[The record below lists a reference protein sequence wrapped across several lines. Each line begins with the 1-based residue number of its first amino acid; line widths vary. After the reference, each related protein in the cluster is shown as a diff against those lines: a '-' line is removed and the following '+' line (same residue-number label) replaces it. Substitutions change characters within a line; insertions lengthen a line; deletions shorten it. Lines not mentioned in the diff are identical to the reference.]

1 MRISCCH
8 RPGDLHAA
16 DANSSDP
23 LELVQMHN
31 RQTGAAHVPIMFFLI
46 LLVMFLGALGFA
58 YVQQTKNG
66 EVLTAKDKALA
77 ENKVLKEKD
86 LLVSHYVDDVGK
98 VIGKPGKYIG
108 REGKASLYGDSVL
121 TYPGL
126 MDPKEVGKVL
136 AAAATN
142 AQVSAA
148 SSLEN
153 LLGSMIAKINSQADR
168 IKAVE
173 LSNAKV
179 IEDKQTG
186 DSRFTQ
192 VSSEAQTTASETS
205 SNLDQARAD
214 FDAAKADR
222 DRRITALTQN
232 LNAKV
237 DELTTYKEEALVRE
251 KALKGR
257 IGLLQTQL
265 SAMSEKM
272 ALRQPPNVADGRI
285 LVAKNGI
292 PTAFINLGRKDLL
305 QPGTVFRIKAP
316 NTDLVKGYCEVTRIE
331 DERAEVR
338 LYNFSDPV
346 GNYASEGDL
355 LFNDLYTPR
364 VTRTMFLMGRFSA
377 PYQKEQLANLL
388 RRLGNRVVMKMGPGV
403 DTVLLGNN
411 PVNEA
416 GDGFAVVQDSA
427 EFKMANELRVEFT
440 YLSKIADLIKL

>member
-1 MRISCCH
+1 
-8 RPGDLHAA
+8 
-16 DANSSDP
+16 
-23 LELVQMHN
+23 MHN

-86 LLVSHYVDDVGK
+86 LLVSHYVDDLGK

-153 LLGSMIAKINSQADR
+153 LLGSMIAKINSQAER

-237 DELTTYKEEALVRE
+237 DELTTYKEETLVRE

-416 GDGFAVVQDSA
+416 GDGFSIVQDSA